1 MSSSAA
7 VNTFR
12 NGDTSIEN
20 FTSMQQTIIQVLRD
34 KDNFDLYNFEYGNTA
49 APGIVSGSIVGVNYV
64 LYPFNSTELALYL
77 APDGTEADASS
88 APDGEYVII
97 FKPSVIGGVG
107 YCAMYVYPFAEGQIV
122 YNSAYGH
129 YVVSGTQN
137 RVVGGVTKSGASWT
151 KKWIYQLNGSSEES
165 TTVARPDPTVRIY
178 NDGADIYFRR
188 IRAYVPGVVGTP
200 INNYTPTA
208 SEASAGYI
216 NQTIELKYKC
226 ILQIWVKYAATPQWK
241 LADIGNAITAPATA
255 ELAAR
260 EISLFGDEA
269 TIGIGLLR
277 MHTDGAWI
285 PYGQPVK
292 ISGFTSTYNNKSVY
306 LSVDPGTYR
315 IAPVAGYKHHG
326 SGRTEP
332 AVTNAPGINKISV
345 NVMAVQ
351 GSTVD
356 Y

>member
-49 APGIVSGSIVGVNYV
+49 VPGIVSGSIVGVNYV

-97 FKPSVIGGVG
+97 FKPSVVGGVG
-107 YCAMYVYPFAEGQIV
+107 YCTMYVYPFVEGQIV

-137 RVVGGVTKSGASWT
+137 RVVGGVYKSGSSWT
-151 KKWIYQLNGSSEES
+151 DKWIYQLNGSSEEI
-165 TTVARPDPTVRIY
+165 TTAARPIPTVRIY
-178 NDGADIYFRR
+178 SDGADILFRR
-188 IRAYVPGVVGTP
+188 IRAYQPGPVATP
-200 INNYTPTA
+200 VDNYVCTSETA
-208 SEASAGYI
+208 SSG
-216 NQTIELKYKC
+216 TIPVNIPVEYPCALFV
-226 ILQIWVKYAATPQWK
+226 WVKYSSS
-241 LADIGNAITAPATA
+241 LVFPASYEYGSQT
-255 ELAAR
+255 
-260 EISLFGDEA
+260 
-269 TIGIGLLR
+269 TIFVGLKRL
-277 MHTDGAWI
+277 HTDGSWVDFGRPSRI
-285 PYGQPVK
+285 DGL
-292 ISGFTSTYNNKSVY
+292 TSTYNNKSVY
-306 LSVDPGTYR
+306 VPVSTPGTYR
-315 IAPVAGYKHHG
+315 LHITSGETEVPTGDLYHG
-326 SGRTEP
+326 GHCFARC
-332 AVTNAPGINKISV
+332 GISRISASV
-345 NVMAVQ
+345 LSVF
-351 GSTVD
+351 GSTVG

>member
-7 VNTFR
+7 INTFR

-77 APDGTEADASS
+77 ATDGMQADASS

-107 YCAMYVYPFAEGQIV
+107 YCTMYVYPFAEGQIV

-188 IRAYVPGVVGTP
+188 IRAYVPGIVGTP
-200 INNYTPTA
+200 ISNYTPTA

-241 LADIGNAITAPATA
+241 RASIGEADSDGHDV
-255 ELAAR
+255 
-260 EISLFGDEA
+260 SLFGDN
-269 TIGIGLLR
+269 TVLGIGLERL
-277 MHTDGAWI
+277 HTDGSWI
-285 PYGQPVK
+285 PYGEPVK
-292 ISGFTSTYNNKSVY
+292 ITRFNSTYNNKSVCI
-306 LSVDPGTYR
+306 SVDPGTYR
-315 IAPVAGYKHHG
+315 IAPVAGYIHTPVG
-326 SGRTEP
+326 YQQSESW
-332 AVTNAPGINKISV
+332 NSPGIGKISV
-345 NVMAVQ
+345 SVLAVQ